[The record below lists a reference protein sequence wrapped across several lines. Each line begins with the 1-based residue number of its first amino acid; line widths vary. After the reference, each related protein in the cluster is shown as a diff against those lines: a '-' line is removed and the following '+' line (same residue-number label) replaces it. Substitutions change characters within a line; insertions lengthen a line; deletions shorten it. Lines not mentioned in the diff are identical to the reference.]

1 MGGAG
6 WGGEGKG
13 ECSVPWARY
22 MARIRPPKQPISS
35 GAGVGLGPG
44 REHDLAVLG
53 HVTVG
58 KGEGKGS
65 GAANDGTGGGVLGSV
80 AGAHELVVGGG
91 PRDDTAKV
99 GADGVEAVGLKG
111 FVILDDKVSGISLE
125 ALGEGAVT
133 DGLLG
138 KVVLG
143 EKVVT
148 KGVLGGDAASSATG
162 ARGNEEG
169 DVGDGKS
176 ADGYRGA
183 SNEDQV
189 HEVTTVLI
197 DVELVGGL
205 GHIEADGRAGSGN
218 LRRGKGGGGADEGG
232 EESGALDHGCY

>member
-22 MARIRPPKQPISS
+22 MARIRPPKQPLSV
-35 GAGVGLGPG
+35 GAEVGLGPG
-44 REHDLAVLG
+44 GEHDLAVLG

-91 PRDDTAKV
+91 PRDDAAKV
-99 GADGVEAVGLKG
+99 GADGV
-111 FVILDDKVSGISLE
+111 E

-183 SNEDQV
+183 SDEDQV

-197 DVELVGGL
+197 DVELVGCL
-205 GHIEADGRAGSGN
+205 GHIEADSRAGSRN
-218 LRRGKGGGGADEGG
+218 LCRGKGGGGADEGG

>member
-1 MGGAG
+1 MRLS
-6 WGGEGKG
+6 
-13 ECSVPWARY
+13 SVVY
-22 MARIRPPKQPISS
+22 CLVPPALSI
-35 GAGVGLGPG
+35 GTEIGLGPG
-44 REHDLAVLG
+44 REHDLAILG
-53 HVTVG
+53 HIAVG

-65 GAANDGTGGGVLGSV
+65 GAANDGTGGGVLGSM

-91 PRDDTAKV
+91 PRDDAAKV

-111 FVILDDKVSGISLE
+111 LVVLDDKVSGISLE

-143 EKVVT
+143 EKVVA
-148 KGVLGGDAASSATG
+148 KGVLGGDAASSAAG
-162 ARGNEEG
+162 ARGEEEG

-176 ADGYRGA
+176 ADGNCGT
-183 SNEDQV
+183 SDKDQV
-189 HEVTTVLI
+189 HEVTTVLV

-205 GHIEADGRAGSGN
+205 GHVKADGRAGGGN
-218 LRRGKGGGGADEGG
+218 LSRGKGGGGASEGG